1 VATGKIKRC
10 KDCHTPISKANAYID
25 KGDRVRARCKA
36 CDKIYRNKQHSLDAF
51 SYMDK
56 IYSKGKYE
64 VKTGRRKNR
73 ADLTWHINQ
82 GHLYHLYNKQQGK
95 CNFCAVT
102 MTWETGQSWRN
113 HNISIDR
120 IKNDVGYEPNNIQL
134 LCYRCNVMKH
144 NLQEEE
150 FFEYVER
157 IYLHILARNKQ

>member
-1 VATGKIKRC
+1 MATGKIKRC
-10 KDCHTPISKANAYID
+10 KDCATPIDKSNAYVD

-36 CDKIYRNKQHSLDAF
+36 CDKIYRNKQYSLDAF

-64 VKTGRRKNR
+64 VKTGRRKSR
-73 ADLTWHINQ
+73 AGLKWHINQ

-95 CNFCAVT
+95 CNFCAIS
-102 MTWETGQSWRN
+102 MTWETGQYWRN

-120 IKNDVGYEPNNIQL
+120 IKNDVGYEPENIQL

-144 NLQEEE
+144 NLKE
-150 FFEYVER
+150 
-157 IYLHILARNKQ
+157 

>member
-1 VATGKIKRC
+1 
-10 KDCHTPISKANAYID
+10 
-25 KGDRVRARCKA
+25 
-36 CDKIYRNKQHSLDAF
+36 
-51 SYMDK
+51 MDK
-56 IYSKGKYE
+56 IFSKGKYE

-73 ADLTWHINQ
+73 ADLAWHINQ

-120 IKNDVGYEPNNIQL
+120 IKNDVGYEPDNIQL

-157 IYLHILARNKQ
+157 IYLHILARNKE